1 MSRVRYLAALGG
13 TAGRRAPEP
22 PLLRPPRRLFP
33 HEPPPLEAVPPPRPV
48 EDGPSPEQ
56 AVARAEPTAAEP
68 AEPEPVEDVRPLRA
82 PRLDTPLARPPAAP
96 QFDEVVRPSVE
107 RVSSPRREPVRAAEA
122 PVPPEARA
130 TRAVDPAPPARRD
143 ARRKPASLELEL
155 ARAESAPRSPVALA
169 PSRLQQVA
177 ASPPERAVGGE
188 RPPVA
193 AARTAG
199 LRIGSIDV
207 TVTPPAPAPRE
218 PALTAP
224 PAPVPRPPA
233 PFDSRAASTS
243 RWFGL
248 AQR

>member
-33 HEPPPLEAVPPPRPV
+33 HEPPPLEAVPPPPV
-48 EDGPSPEQ
+48 EERPSPEQ
-56 AVARAEPTAAEP
+56 AVVRAEPTAPEP
-68 AEPEPVEDVRPLRA
+68 AQLEPVEDVQPLRA
-82 PRLDTPLARPPAAP
+82 LRLDTPLARPPAAP
-96 QFDEVVRPSVE
+96 QFDEVAQPSVE
-107 RVSSPRREPVRAAEA
+107 RASSPRREPVRAAET
-122 PVPPEARA
+122 PVPPEARP
-130 TRAVDPAPPARRD
+130 TRAVDPAPPGRRD
-143 ARRKPASLELEL
+143 ARRKPASLELEP
-155 ARAESAPRSPVALA
+155 ARAEPARRSPVALG
-169 PSRLQQVA
+169 PSRLQPVA
-177 ASPPERAVGGE
+177 TSPPERAVGAE

-193 AARTAG
+193 AARAGG

-224 PAPVPRPPA
+224 PALVPRPPA
-233 PFDSRAASTS
+233 SFDSRGASTS